1 MPNLIFVKA
10 WNKPT
15 KHTFKI
21 RIRNKHQHLP
31 CGEYILKWMGTF
43 EIALVFPVMRSVSS
57 AISFLT
63 AAAVIWIFN
72 NCLTK
77 DVQQIYKNRKRSSI
91 ATAHQ

>member
-1 MPNLIFVKA
+1 
-10 WNKPT
+10 
-15 KHTFKI
+15 
-21 RIRNKHQHLP
+21 
-31 CGEYILKWMGTF
+31 MGTF

-63 AAAVIWIFN
+63 AAAIIWIFN